1 MISLYSAFQDII
13 NAIDGGDDNNK
24 SNDTIF
30 KPENTLE
37 LDSLSLEQLLLQREI
52 FERHLI
58 VTSNLNMDI
67 TRALIRKLF
76 VKIVDRSQRR
86 KFLDNEI
93 EYFKRNFTSNS
104 ESFQSTG
111 LDVEKEDLKLLW

>member
-1 MISLYSAFQDII
+1 MAFQDII
-13 NAIDGGDDNNK
+13 NAIDGGDNNDK
-24 SNDTIF
+24 GNNASY

-76 VKIVDRSQRR
+76 AKIVDRSQRR

-104 ESFQSTG
+104 ESFQDTG
-111 LDVEKEDLKLLW
+111 IDVEEEVLKLLW

>member
-1 MISLYSAFQDII
+1 MAFQDNI
-13 NAIDGGDDNNK
+13 NAIDGDDDNNK
-24 SNDTIF
+24 CNDTIY
-30 KPENTLE
+30 KPENTSK

-52 FERHLI
+52 FEKHLI

-93 EYFKRNFTSNS
+93 EYFKRNFRSNS
-104 ESFQSTG
+104 ESFQGTG
-111 LDVEKEDLKLLW
+111 IDVEEEVLKLLW

>member
-1 MISLYSAFQDII
+1 MLYSAFQDII
-13 NAIDGGDDNNK
+13 NAIDGGDDNDK

-111 LDVEKEDLKLLW
+111 IDVEKEDLKLLW

>member
-1 MISLYSAFQDII
+1 MAFQDITS
-13 NAIDGGDDNNK
+13 AIDGGDDNDK
-24 SNDTIF
+24 GHYTIF
-30 KPENTLE
+30 KTENALD

-52 FERHLI
+52 FERHII

-104 ESFQSTG
+104 ES
-111 LDVEKEDLKLLW
+111 DLKLLW